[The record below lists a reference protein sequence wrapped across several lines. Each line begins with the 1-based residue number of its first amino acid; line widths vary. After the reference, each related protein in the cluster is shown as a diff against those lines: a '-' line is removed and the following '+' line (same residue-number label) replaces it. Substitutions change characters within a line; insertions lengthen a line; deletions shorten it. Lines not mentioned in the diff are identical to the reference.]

1 VDVCVPA
8 EVAAME
14 GGGAGQ
20 LVTVEAP
27 DGSGR
32 KYNVAVPPT
41 TARHGPQQQLFRV
54 ALPRE
59 IRKYRGAYRCPQA
72 IDELARQ
79 HRQQGEEEASRQ
91 QALWIG
97 VICKLVYLELVSN
110 SQLGLD
116 SRNRRISL

>member
-1 VDVCVPA
+1 MANEGDPWLVDVCVPA

-59 IRKYRGAYRCPQA
+59 IRKRTLPHYRGAYRRPQA
-72 IDELARQ
+72 IDELARW
-79 HRQQGEEEASRQ
+79 HRQQASRATACDTCIQ
-91 QALWIG
+91 VSHAADAL
-97 VICKLVYLELVSN
+97 
-110 SQLGLD
+110 
-116 SRNRRISL
+116 